1 MNNKGEIRD
10 YDLKP
15 MWRALLEIYD
25 DFSKICERHGLRFY
39 LAYGSALGVMR
50 HGGFIPWDD
59 DFDVW
64 MPRPDYEKFIE
75 LAPRE
80 FPAYLKLRSWK
91 LDPEYRYVFNKVVVT
106 DRERIDRVRRES
118 KLKVPQGLYIDIF
131 PLDGAPKSAIGRKIY
146 WLRRWSYWA
155 LGSYLLSKTEG
166 KRMRYL
172 PLYIIGWFMSLRHRD
187 VHTSFEA
194 LVAFEKWA
202 QRIPYSD
209 DEYAVWCLTGYY
221 YYFPPK
227 CFGAPLYKPF
237 VLDGHEISVPL
248 PSDVVKA
255 LELEF
260 GDWKSFPPEE
270 DRVPWH
276 QLYS

>member
-1 MNNKGEIRD
+1 MKNKGEIRD

-25 DFSKICERHGLRFY
+25 DYAKICERHGLRFY

-75 LAPRE
+75 LAPKE
-80 FPAYLKLRSWK
+80 LPAYLRLRSWK
-91 LDPEYRYVFNKVVVT
+91 LDAEYRYVFNKVVVT
-106 DRERIDRVRRES
+106 DQERIDRVRRES

-131 PLDGAPKSAIGRKIY
+131 PLDGAPKSVVGRKFY
-146 WLRRWSYWA
+146 WLKRWTYWA

-194 LVAFEKWA
+194 LIAFEKWA
-202 QRIPYSD
+202 QRLPYSD
-209 DEYAVWCLTGYY
+209 DGYTVWCLTGYY
-221 YYFPPK
+221 YCFPPK
-227 CFGAPLYKPF
+227 CFGAPRYKSF
-237 VLDGHEISVPL
+237 VLDDREISVPL
-248 PSDVVKA
+248 PSDVVKT

-260 GDWKSFPPEE
+260 GNWKSFPPEE